1 MANNV
6 TELSTTASSN
16 SAYNG
21 ISILG
26 TAPVSNFDDALRDLG
41 AMIRSG
47 MDTGN
52 IMGSAYLTKSAGYTA
67 LTTDRGKTIN
77 CTAALTLALTAAATL
92 GSGWICF
99 VKANGGDVTI
109 DPNALETINGA
120 ATYVVYDGNSATVIC
135 DGTNFQVVHHGPIV
149 TKWVAYT
156 PTVTGFGTAV
166 GPSFRSRRVGR
177 NLEILGRFTSGTS
190 TATEARIS
198 LGFNGTNG
206 GFAVDSFMNSAIWRV
221 VGDFATDS
229 AFAAS
234 FSVLATGGQEY
245 LKLGTQSAGRA
256 SLTPATGTAMATS
269 GDTVGISAS
278 IPIEGWS

>member
-1 MANNV
+1 MADNV

-16 SAYNG
+16 SAYSG

-77 CTAALTLALTAAATL
+77 CTATLTLALTAAATL

-109 DPNALETINGA
+109 DPNGAETVDGA
-120 ATYVVYDGNSATVIC
+120 STYVIYDGQDAEIIC
-135 DGTNFQVVHHGPIV
+135 DGTNFQIKISNES

-156 PTVTGFGTAV
+156 PTFTGFGTA
-166 GPSFRSRRVGR
+166 SAIAFYSRREGS
-177 NLEILGRFTSGTS
+177 NLQIFGRFTGGTP
-190 TATEARIS
+190 TAVEARIS
-198 LGFNGTNG
+198 IGFNGTDGNV
-206 GFAVDSFMNSAIWRV
+206 AVSSLMNSAIWP
-221 VGDFATDS
+221 VGN
-229 AFAAS
+229 
-234 FSVLATGGQEY
+234 
-245 LKLGTQSAGRA
+245 GTQSAAAASQFYILAQGGQAYVKVGLQSASRA
-256 SLTPATGTAMATS
+256 GLTPVTGDVALPS
-269 GDTVGISAS
+269 GTFAIHAS
-278 IPIEGWS
+278 IPIEGWQ